1 MRFLKQ
7 QQLNRRNIKDHKVF
21 YDANG
26 QIVFDSKNVMLVPK
40 GATGDLSTTAVN
52 GHVRYNT
59 TTNQFEFYQNSSW
72 RNVRFKESTTITQQ
86 PVGYGDGATT
96 IFGPLTQTPAA
107 AQNVIVLVEN
117 VFQLATTNY
126 TVVQNPTIGGQVYS
140 PRTTGS
146 TSIGATTINFQT
158 GTISPAVFPSVN
170 IIGGTVTGSAFLQ
183 ASTLITNYTVA
194 ADGSLSSIIIN
205 KPTITGIIPNN
216 TSLTITDS
224 ANTISDNS
232 WWLQFSGA
240 VPYGKPVT
248 VLFGFDQ

>member
-72 RNVRFKESTTITQQ
+72 RNVRFKEATTITQQ
-86 PVGYGDGATT
+86 TVGYGDGLTT
-96 IFGPLTQTPAA
+96 IFGPLSQTPAA
-107 AQNVIVLVEN
+107 AQNIIVLVEN

-126 TVVQNPTIGGQVYS
+126 TVVQNPTVGGETYT
-140 PRTTGS
+140 PHTTGS

-158 GTISPAVFPSVN
+158 GTVSPAVFPSVN
-170 IIGGTVTGSAFLQ
+170 IVGATINGSAYIQ
-183 ASTLITNYTVA
+183 SNTLITNYTVA
-194 ADGSLSSIIIN
+194 ADGSLSSVTIN
-205 KPTITGIIPNN
+205 KPTVTGIIANN
-216 TSLTITDS
+216 TTLTITEG
-224 ANTISDNS
+224 NRTISDNS
-232 WWLQFSGA
+232 WWLQFSSA

-248 VLFGFDQ
+248 VLYGFDQ